1 MGRVRAMLNR
11 SNEVNAMLMSHER
24 EKLAHY
30 ILQMD
35 EERARI
41 LAAAIADW
49 QTSGPLIQ
57 AYRAVEA
64 LI

>member
-1 MGRVRAMLNR
+1 
-11 SNEVNAMLMSHER
+11 MLMSHER

-30 ILQMD
+30 ILQMRA
-35 EERARI
+35 ERARI
-41 LAAAIADW
+41 LAAAIADPK
-49 QTSGPLIQ
+49 TSGPLIQ

>member
-1 MGRVRAMLNR
+1 MLT
-11 SNEVNAMLMSHER
+11 SYER
-24 EKLAHY
+24 KQLAYY

-35 EERARI
+35 ADRARI

-49 QTSGPLIQ
+49 STSGPLIH

>member
-1 MGRVRAMLNR
+1 ML
-11 SNEVNAMLMSHER
+11 LSHER

-30 ILQMD
+30 ILQTAED
-35 EERARI
+35 RARI

-49 QTSGPLIQ
+49 RTGGPLIQ

-64 LI
+64 FL

>member
-1 MGRVRAMLNR
+1 
-11 SNEVNAMLMSHER
+11 MLMTHER

-30 ILQMD
+30 ILQARD
-35 EERARI
+35 ERARI

-49 QTSGPLIQ
+49 KTSGPLIQ
-57 AYRAVEA
+57 AYRAVET

>member
-1 MGRVRAMLNR
+1 ML
-11 SNEVNAMLMSHER
+11 LSHER

-30 ILQMD
+30 ILQSN

-49 QTSGPLIQ
+49 RVGAPLIQ
-57 AYRAVEA
+57 AYRAVERF
-64 LI
+64 L

>member
-1 MGRVRAMLNR
+1 ML
-11 SNEVNAMLMSHER
+11 LSHER
-24 EKLAHY
+24 QKLAHY
-30 ILQMD
+30 ILQMS

-41 LAAAIADW
+41 LAAAIADPK
-49 QTSGPLIQ
+49 TSGPLIH